1 MYPELKHEGRSG
13 SDCAAVFWIPEGAD
27 VIPKECPAC
36 PLLSAP
42 LTNLQETY
50 RAGPTHSS
58 LHEAEVGACVSSP
71 VG

>member
-1 MYPELKHEGRSG
+1 MKAEAEVTVLLCSG
-13 SDCAAVFWIPEGAD
+13 SQKGAD

-42 LTNLQETY
+42 LTNLQKMY
-50 RAGPTHSS
+50 SAGPTNNS
-58 LHEAEVGACVSSP
+58 LREAEVGAGVSFP

>member
-1 MYPELKHEGRSG
+1 MKAEAEVIVLLCSG
-13 SDCAAVFWIPEGAD
+13 SQKGAD

-50 RAGPTHSS
+50 SAGPTHSS